1 MTHRFA
7 LAALLVTTSLNVAIA
22 QEAPNS
28 QTLEE
33 QLQRVESGQPA
44 VPATWNQGQSGTP
57 AAEPQTAQVPAAEAP
72 AQAAPEPAT
81 QPQVA
86 APIAASA
93 KPVVPVIEPATP
105 AGYYTSRPSVAPDG
119 EVFDSRGGD
128 AIPALPLEIR
138 TVGDIR
144 YITGGVGDEE
154 KAQLA
159 MVENDFNMRMLIAGT
174 GGAFISGAMV
184 RVMDKDNRL
193 VLSTDGVGPYLYAF
207 MPAGTYTFEVT
218 APEGGIKTTKVTV
231 PPTAFVKPVMRFTE

>member
-33 QLQRVESGQPA
+33 QMQRVESGKPA
-44 VPATWNQGQSGTP
+44 VPATWNQGQSIAP
-57 AAEPQTAQVPAAEAP
+57 AAGQQIAQDPAA
-72 AQAAPEPAT
+72 

-86 APIAASA
+86 APSA
-93 KPVVPVIEPATP
+93 TPVVPVIEPATP

-159 MVENDFNMRMLIAGT
+159 MVENDFNMRLLIT
-174 GGAFISGAMV
+174 GNAGAFISGAMV

-193 VLSTDGVGPYLYAF
+193 VLSTDGAGPYLYAF

-218 APEGGIKTTKVTV
+218 APEGGIKTAKVTV

>member
-7 LAALLVTTSLNVAIA
+7 LAALLVSASMNVAIA

-33 QLQRVESGQPA
+33 QMQRVESGKPA
-44 VPATWNQGQSGTP
+44 VPATWNHGQSSAP
-57 AAEPQTAQVPAAEAP
+57 AAGHATPQAP
-72 AQAAPEPAT
+72 MAT
-81 QPQVA
+81 
-86 APIAASA
+86 
-93 KPVVPVIEPATP
+93 PVMPVIEPATP
-105 AGYYTSRPSVAPDG
+105 VGYYTSRPSVAPDG

-159 MVENDFNMRMLIAGT
+159 MVENDYNMRLLIT
-174 GGAFISGAMV
+174 GNAGAFISGAMV
-184 RVMDKDNRL
+184 RIMDKDNRIL
-193 VLSTDGVGPYLYAF
+193 LSTDGAGPYLYAF

-218 APEGGIKTTKVTV
+218 APEGGIKTAKVTV
-231 PPTAFVKPVMRFTE
+231 PATGFVKPVMRFTE